1 MKKITLIAFALI
13 SSLSFVSCDKEDETT
28 IQPKDEL
35 IGKWNLNLLD
45 IKISIDGNVIEDQK
59 DIDVSGALTMQFDFK
74 QDQTVHF
81 YQYVPATT
89 EDEAQ
94 EYNGYGTYVK
104 NGSDL
109 IVTIDNEPQT
119 FKIVLN
125 DASNLHLNLEVT
137 EEVQGMQ
144 VEQNSTFKMVKM

>member
-74 QDQTVHF
+74 QD
-81 YQYVPATT
+81 
-89 EDEAQ
+89 
-94 EYNGYGTYVK
+94 
-104 NGSDL
+104 
-109 IVTIDNEPQT
+109 
-119 FKIVLN
+119 
-125 DASNLHLNLEVT
+125 
-137 EEVQGMQ
+137 
-144 VEQNSTFKMVKM
+144 